1 MTHPSQWAAIDGPSA
16 ATSTSAVDATAGF
29 VINLCASTTPLALA
43 RPKGPEFAGYAFFVS
58 RRMEDGRERFR
69 LHMGHFSTRAEA
81 ERLLPVVREIYPA
94 AWVGEMPGRRLRAL
108 PIAVA
113 SPSPAPV
120 AAPAPVT
127 APAPVAATAPLTP
140 PAASSPATLATP
152 VAPATTP
159 ALRDIDVLSPQDT
172 QSWKDIRAQLKQDAP
187 LQFVVQLMWSVTPID
202 LATLPKLTIFD
213 AYTLYRI
220 EGNRDGRKWYGLRLG
235 FFSDSDAAKQVA
247 AYVRAEFTQV
257 AVVPVSARERGQA
270 EAVVAPPRDDAAA
283 PARARAPAAED
294 DIRLFAEPPPPRR
307 APPAGVRRAA
317 AAIDHEAGGPTRSV
331 DETLE
336 ILGADAL
343 SLRGER
349 PDDEPTGRFERP
361 SAASAVSTAPPRS
374 RFAKFL
380 DRLTGRSRRG

>member
-1 MTHPSQWAAIDGPSA
+1 MTHPSQWAAIGGPSA
-16 ATSTSAVDATAGF
+16 ATSASAVDATAGF

-69 LHMGHFSTRAEA
+69 LHMGHFSTRVEA

-120 AAPAPVT
+120 T
-127 APAPVAATAPLTP
+127 APATVSATAPLTP
-140 PAASSPATLATP
+140 PAAISPATP
-152 VAPATTP
+152 APTP

-187 LQFVVQLMWSVTPID
+187 LQFAVQLMWSVTPID
-202 LATLPKLTIFD
+202 LAILPKLTIFD

-294 DIRLFAEPPPPRR
+294 DIRLFAEPPPRKA
-307 APPAGVRRAA
+307 APASARRAA
-317 AAIDHEAGGPTRSV
+317 AVVDHEAGGPTRSV

-361 SAASAVSTAPPRS
+361 AAALPVSTAPPRS
-374 RFAKFL
+374 RFARFL
-380 DRLTGRSRRG
+380 DRLTGRGRRG